1 MPKIVF
7 PVFHIQEGGKQ
18 EMLAVPL
25 QQSALLVK
33 RHENDVSRQDLEVIY
48 KILGDDVADRYQ
60 WWASDNVKG
69 YSWDS
74 QNDQYL
80 GQYAIAW
87 IHGLASHPETYAEA
101 YVALQEAWLG
111 IPSPTDSNA
120 GDLVMQ
126 TYALGSDHYALPDS
140 VKLGLC
146 FSGFKNAVQK
156 LQETINDHIALAPI
170 VNLLC
175 SRAVWSTWMF
185 VFVLYECIRRK
196 KRHCA
201 WLAPYVATFLFLWIS
216 PATVTIE
223 GMRYLIPMVMIVPLM
238 FGMLG
243 AGEQTNS

>member
-1 MPKIVF
+1 MIN
-7 PVFHIQEGGKQ
+7 I
-18 EMLAVPL
+18 
-25 QQSALLVK
+25 
-33 RHENDVSRQDLEVIY
+33 
-48 KILGDDVADRYQ
+48 
-60 WWASDNVKG
+60 
-69 YSWDS
+69 
-74 QNDQYL
+74 L

-87 IHGLASHPETYAEA
+87 IHGLASHPETYIEA

-140 VKLGLC
+140 VELGLC
-146 FSGFKNAVQK
+146 FGGFKNAVQK
-156 LQETINDHIALAPI
+156 LQETINDHIARAPI

-175 SRAVWSTWMF
+175 SRAVM
-185 VFVLYECIRRK
+185 VDMDVRVLFSMSAYVVK